1 MAWSVL
7 SLVALALLLGSVLL
21 FLLATQIG
29 VRKGGFY
36 GALISFVAFVVLTA
50 FAISS
55 RNDML
60 SHDEA
65 VVMVTA
71 ISVKSSPDRSAPDIF
86 VLHEGTKVRVVAD
99 MEEWCEIVIADG
111 KKGWTERKNI
121 EEI

>member
-1 MAWSVL
+1 
-7 SLVALALLLGSVLL
+7 
-21 FLLATQIG
+21 
-29 VRKGGFY
+29 
-36 GALISFVAFVVLTA
+36 
-50 FAISS
+50 
-55 RNDML
+55 ML